1 MYGTTESDLA
11 PERLV
16 PEQLSVQATWAQRG
30 VMTAPRRFRL
40 VREVDVTGVSGVGV
54 VAYGVRFPDGAV
66 ATRWNA
72 EIAQTCVW
80 ANVGDVVS
88 IHGHNGA
95 TRLEWLD

>member
-1 MYGTTESDLA
+1 MHTIDLISTD
-11 PERLV
+11 PVDRV
-16 PEQLSVQATWAQRG
+16 PEQLSTQATRVRQG
-30 VMTAPRRFRL
+30 METAPRRFRL
-40 VREVDVTGVSGVGV
+40 VREIDVTGVSGVGV